1 MLQSSLELD
10 EFVKHEGS
18 DIAIFYYN
26 TAPNFKDFEPYQDLI
41 ETYAELYLTLSPR
54 APNMKFLAY
63 DFVELGPHVLLP
75 LFP

>member
-10 EFVKHEGS
+10 ELIKDEGP

-41 ETYAELYLTLSPR
+41 ETYAELYLALSSR
-54 APNMKFLAY
+54 TPNMKFVAY
-63 DFVELGPHVLLP
+63 DFVELGPHALLP